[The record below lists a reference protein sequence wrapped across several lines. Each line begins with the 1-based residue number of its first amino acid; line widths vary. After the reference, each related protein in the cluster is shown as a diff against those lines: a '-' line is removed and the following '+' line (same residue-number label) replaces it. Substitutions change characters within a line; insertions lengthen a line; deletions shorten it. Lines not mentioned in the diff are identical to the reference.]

1 MAWGWGEE
9 DQRWGARARRPAPDT
24 PPPPARAAAAAGA
37 SRAGQENGRWARGG
51 LSPAAPPP
59 TRDAGS
65 EPGVEGGARTPPGN
79 PLLPIAF
86 FGAQAAS
93 VSPSTPSHGPS
104 LSHPTGAPH
113 ADDSGTWR
121 PGLAPP
127 PPRPGPTRAL
137 WESSPPH
144 RPAAPRPHGRALTQ
158 SRLRGRQAARAEA
171 RRRRQRRAGSREAGG
186 GGGPSARRWRDPR
199 LPPTPRWRPS
209 RLLLRP
215 AKSGTFKN
223 PCARNRPPARPRA
236 LPPPSAPPRPLRAP
250 QRPPEGPGPPS
261 SRPQDRPAAAQASRG
276 APNRRGAGPERGA
289 GLSDRACA
297 PQGRGRGRGGAC
309 AAQAA
314 APRGAGRGR
323 PAGAR

>member
-1 MAWGWGEE
+1 MAWGVGSDLRPWGAQTGQWGED
-9 DQRWGARARRPAPDT
+9 DQRWGAKSLRPAPDT
-24 PPPPARAAAAAGA
+24 PPPPARAAAAGA

-51 LSPAAPPP
+51 LSPPAPPP

-65 EPGVEGGARTPPGN
+65 EPGVWGARTPPGN
-79 PLLPIAF
+79 PRLPIAF
-86 FGAQAAS
+86 LGARAAS
-93 VSPSTPSHGPS
+93 VSPSTSSPGPS
-104 LSHPTGAPH
+104 LSHPDGAPH
-113 ADDSGTWR
+113 ADDSGTRR

-127 PPRPGPTRAL
+127 PPWPGLTQAL

-144 RPAAPRPHGRALTQ
+144 CPAAPWPRGRALTR
-158 SRLRGRQAARAEA
+158 SRPRGRQAARAEA
-171 RRRRQRRAGSREAGG
+171 RGRRQRRAGRREAGG

-250 QRPPEGPGPPS
+250 QRQPEGLGPPS
-261 SRPQDRPAAAQASRG
+261 SRP
-276 APNRRGAGPERGA
+276 
-289 GLSDRACA
+289 
-297 PQGRGRGRGGAC
+297 
-309 AAQAA
+309 
-314 APRGAGRGR
+314 
-323 PAGAR
+323 

>member
-1 MAWGWGEE
+1 MAWGVGSDLRPWGHKP
-9 DQRWGARARRPAPDT
+9 GSGVRRTRGGGPGPAGPPRT
-24 PPPPARAAAAAGA
+24 PLPLPRGRRRRREPPGPVRKMADGPGVACHPRRRHQPAMPATLQGHPTLTTRGPGDPASPHPHPGPARP
-37 SRAGQENGRWARGG
+37 GRSG
-51 LSPAAPPP
+51 SP
-59 TRDAGS
+59 RR
-65 EPGVEGGARTPPGN
+65 RTVP
-79 PLLPIAF
+79 
-86 FGAQAAS
+86 Q
-93 VSPSTPSHGPS
+93 
-104 LSHPTGAPH
+104 
-113 ADDSGTWR
+113 
-121 PGLAPP
+121 
-127 PPRPGPTRAL
+127 
-137 WESSPPH
+137 
-144 RPAAPRPHGRALTQ
+144 PHGRALTQ

-276 APNRRGAGPERGA
+276 APNRRG
-289 GLSDRACA
+289 
-297 PQGRGRGRGGAC
+297 GGA
-309 AAQAA
+309 
-314 APRGAGRGR
+314 
-323 PAGAR
+323 